1 MIPADNPLTSADTRP
16 AADVR
21 PVVVLDLDGTIAD
34 TIPLILASYRHAFEA
49 VVGQVPPE
57 AELRS
62 WIGQPLI
69 RTFRAGWPA
78 QADELFATYV
88 AWNRAHTAE
97 LIRRY
102 EGVTEVLAD
111 LAAAGV
117 RVAVATSKM
126 RDIAATCTE
135 LIGAA
140 PYLSALVG
148 LEDTS
153 EHKPDPAPLLEA
165 LARVGGTPAG
175 ATYVGDAVVDVLAA
189 QAAGM
194 ASVAV
199 TWGAE
204 TREALAAAGPD
215 HLVDTADELRAVLL
229 GDGVPAGA
237 PGPTARS

>member
-1 MIPADNPLTSADTRP
+1 MDPHGP
-16 AADVR
+16 R
-21 PVVVLDLDGTIAD
+21 PVVVFDLDGTIAD
-34 TIPLILASYRHAFEA
+34 TIPLILASYRHAFEQ
-49 VVGQVPPE
+49 VVGEVPPE

-69 RTFRAGWPA
+69 RTFRAGWPER
-78 QADELFATYV
+78 ADELFTTYV

-102 EGVTEVLAD
+102 DGVTEVLAD
-111 LAAAGV
+111 LAAAGA

-135 LIGAA
+135 LVGAA
-140 PYLSALVG
+140 PYLGALVG
-148 LEDTS
+148 LEDTT

-165 LARVGGTPAG
+165 VARVGGTPGG

-199 TWGAE
+199 SWGAE
-204 TREALAAAGPD
+204 SREALAAARPD
-215 HLVDTADELRAVLL
+215 HLVDTAEQLRAVLL
-229 GDGVPAGA
+229 GDGPVAAA
-237 PGPTARS
+237 PGSAARS